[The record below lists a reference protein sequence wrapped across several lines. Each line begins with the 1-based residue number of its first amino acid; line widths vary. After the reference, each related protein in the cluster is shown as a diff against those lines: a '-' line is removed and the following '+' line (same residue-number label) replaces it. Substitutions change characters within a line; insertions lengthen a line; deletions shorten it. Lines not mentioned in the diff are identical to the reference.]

1 MKLLGQYS
9 FKKTIRPPSSLIRFD
24 ARTIFTWHVLSND
37 RMSVYME
44 EKQFHLQDFSYR
56 IDSDYLVIEANDKT
70 HHFLKISCTS
80 INIYGD
86 ELI

>member
-1 MKLLGQYS
+1 
-9 FKKTIRPPSSLIRFD
+9 
-24 ARTIFTWHVLSND
+24 
-37 RMSVYME
+37 MSVYME

-70 HHFLKISCTS
+70 HHFFKISCTS